1 MKTFTEL
8 QYSEA
13 NLIKHEKKRPG
24 LPEYLACSI
33 VKQLGEILKYLHSEE
48 VSVCHR
54 DLNHNNVMITPIN
67 KDLTHVIVKLI
78 DFNVSRKFKSKSGNF
93 NDELDN

>member
-1 MKTFTEL
+1 
-8 QYSEA
+8 
-13 NLIKHEKKRPG
+13 
-24 LPEYLACSI
+24 
-33 VKQLGEILKYLHSEE
+33 VKQLAEILKYLHSEE

-67 KDLTHVIVKLI
+67 KDLTHVKVKLI

-93 NDELDN
+93 NDENDNKTMKKLIMMTQTGAAGFCAPEMSSGQ

>member
-8 QYSEA
+8 HYSEA
-13 NLIKHEKKRPG
+13 NLIKQDKIRPG

-67 KDLTHVIVKLI
+67 KDLTHVKVKLI

>member
-1 MKTFTEL
+1 M
-8 QYSEA
+8 
-13 NLIKHEKKRPG
+13 
-24 LPEYLACSI
+24 ACSI
-33 VKQLGEILKYLHSEE
+33 VKQLAEILKYLHSEE

-67 KDLTHVIVKLI
+67 KDLIHVKVKLI

-93 NDELDN
+93 NDENDNKTMKKLIMMTQTGAAGFCAPEMSSGQ